1 MCKISSALENDCE
14 KAKAIIRP
22 VGLLAALSPT
32 IQPIFLVDFVDL
44 FDTTMN
50 AGGEKGKRK
59 VLSTQTFFLIEL
71 RASQNQQHKLI
82 EERIFK
88 GINPEIEP

>member
-14 KAKAIIRP
+14 KAKAIIRA

-50 AGGEKGKRK
+50 AGVERGETESF
-59 VLSTQTFFLIEL
+59 VHTNFFLIEL
-71 RASQNQQHKLI
+71 RASQN
-82 EERIFK
+82 
-88 GINPEIEP
+88 PT